1 MDYLSL
7 AGIAVGL
14 SMDACAVSVANGA
27 VIRNPSPRF
36 ALKLAVSFGGFQAGM
51 PVLGWLIGKAG
62 EQIIGAVDHWVALL
76 LLGFIGIQMLRE
88 ARKCGRELCMQEDLP
103 MRRVLALALA
113 TSIDALATGVIL
125 PSAVGADT
133 AARMLLSVGTIGC
146 TTLVL
151 SFTGVYLGKKC
162 GDLLS
167 SRAETAGGILLIAI
181 GAKIFIEHMWLS

>member
-88 ARKCGRELCMQEDLP
+88 ARKCGGELCMQEDLP